1 MLVMQTTPNA
11 SVALPYFSTHS
22 RSLQQQATLTT
33 PVYQLAG
40 QSTEINARAVHS
52 SSDGVGVALFSS
64 STPEKPQPPE
74 KTHQEDA
81 PLLVFK
87 QVESLASKPDVFTQL
102 LQQSLPHSVT
112 TLAHVRE
119 ATQGSLKLENTHPFS
134 FILTPTEGGRWAMA
148 ANGTVNITQG
158 QYTNWVDD
166 ERLRR
171 PRLPENDSDALA
183 QVLLNA
189 MLDAMDSR
197 SVREQAQSWQSPLES
212 DAVVRGILTRF
223 NEVLELQ
230 RPSTPSPFNA
240 KESLGQRRSG
250 HPPSLGGDATTTPE
264 SRYRYHAHQNVIL
277 TNGQS
282 SLVIV
287 HEHPLWYRFEYA
299 PTDSSTPTAVI
310 FASEPTDIAE
320 YYTTYKQQ
328 YPVTQ
333 SRWQQVPNNTAI
345 RSVRTPEGL
354 RLTWFGL

>member
-52 SSDGVGVALFSS
+52 SSDGVGVALFGLPTPTNATT
-64 STPEKPQPPE
+64 STTAPPE
-74 KTHQEDA
+74 A

-87 QVESLASKPDVFTQL
+87 QVEGLATKPDVFTHL
-102 LQQSLPHSVT
+102 LQQRLPHSVT

-134 FILTPTEGGRWAMA
+134 FTLTPTEGGRWAMA
-148 ANGTVNITQG
+148 ANGTVKITPR

-166 ERLRR
+166 ERLLR
-171 PRLPENDSDALA
+171 PRLPENDSDTLA

-197 SVREQAQSWQSPLES
+197 AVRKQAQSWQSPLES
-212 DAVVRGILTRF
+212 DTVVRGILTRF
-223 NEVLELQ
+223 NEVLALQ
-230 RPSTPSPFNA
+230 RPSSPSPFNA
-240 KESLGQRRSG
+240 KELLGQRRSG
-250 HPPSLGGDATTTPE
+250 HPPSLGGEASTTPE
-264 SRYRYHAHQNVIL
+264 SRYRYQAHQNVIL

-299 PTDSSTPTAVI
+299 PTDTSTPTAVI

-328 YPVTQ
+328 YPATQ

-345 RSVRTPEGL
+345 RSVRTPAGL